1 MAAVGEVRRGTP
13 TPPCRDCADRRV
25 GCHGTD
31 ESGAWR
37 CEAYGA
43 YQAEMDKLRKE
54 KREAKDAA
62 DVMRWYVRAR
72 SARLVQRKN
81 LEARR

>member
-1 MAAVGEVRRGTP
+1 MDNGRNGVPAA
-13 TPPCRDCADRRV
+13 PCRDCAKRRV
-25 GCHGTD
+25 RCHGAD
-31 ESGAWR
+31 ESGAYR
-37 CEAYGA
+37 CAEYGA
-43 YQAEMDKLRKE
+43 YQAELDKLREE